1 MMTRSLFITCLM
13 IVLPISSSLSQE
25 NIFTHYFTSSSL
37 YNPAFA
43 GDSRFAHIQ
52 TVNRI
57 QATTSQMAI
66 FNNLLSFD
74 QKIINHHSG
83 FSLNLDQKTAVFKEI
98 QIKLNYSYTIMLSQ
112 RIAVKGG
119 VGLSWHSINTRANSY
134 KFPDQYDIYGYT
146 GDPTQEPSI
155 DEKTEYPGLATGFIV
170 YNELWWFSAG
180 IDNLN
185 KSEHEFAGEAVQVP
199 IIYSFNGGYFFPLD
213 KDKRAKRYFDR
224 DGGLN
229 PYSSIGPV
237 FYFYKQGLF
246 HVTSLGINAFN
257 KPVFWG
263 LSFRYNATGGHIV
276 SHGVSSLNALV
287 GYRNESLSVAYS
299 YDFITNRTPT
309 NYKGAHEISL
319 VFYLFTIKED
329 FKKHGLIPFP
339 NQLMY

>member
-1 MMTRSLFITCLM
+1 MTRNLFIPCL
-13 IVLPISSSLSQE
+13 ILLLPIVNSFSQE
-25 NIFTHYFTSSSL
+25 NLFTHYFATSSY

-43 GDSRFAHIQ
+43 GDNRFARIQ

-57 QATTSQMAI
+57 QPTTAQMSI
-66 FNNLLSFD
+66 FNNSISYD

-83 FSLNLDQKTAVFKEI
+83 ISLNLDQKTAVFKEI
-98 QIKLNYSYTIMLSQ
+98 QIKLNYSYTIILSQ
-112 RIAVKGG
+112 RIAIKGG
-119 VGLSWHSINTRANSY
+119 LGLSWHSINTRANAY
-134 KFPDQYDIYGYT
+134 QFPDQYDIHGYN
-146 GDPTQEPSI
+146 GNPTLEPSI
-155 DEKTEYPGLATGFIV
+155 DEKTGYPGFTTGLVV

-185 KSEHEFAGEAVQVP
+185 RAEHAFAGEEIRVP

-213 KDKRAKRYFDR
+213 KDKKAKRYFDR

-237 FYFYKQGLF
+237 FSFYKQGPF
-246 HVTSLGINAFN
+246 HVASLGINAFN

-263 LSFRYNATGGHIV
+263 LSFRYNAVGSHILTG
-276 SHGVSSLNALV
+276 GVSSLNALV
-287 GYRNESLSVAYS
+287 GYRNESFSIAYS

-309 NYKGAHEISL
+309 NFKGAHEVSL
-319 VFYLFTIKED
+319 IFYLFTIKED